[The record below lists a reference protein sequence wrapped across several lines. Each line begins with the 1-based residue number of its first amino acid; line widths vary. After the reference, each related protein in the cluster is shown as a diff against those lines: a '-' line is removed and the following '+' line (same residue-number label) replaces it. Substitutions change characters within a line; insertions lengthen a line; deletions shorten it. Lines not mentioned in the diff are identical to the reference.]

1 MLLDRF
7 VELCREKGPDLAA
20 RLAPEAQSA
29 AEDQWAAAARERWY
43 PLPAVAQN
51 RSLLYAADGSGHVA
65 ALNSGFYIVVAQA
78 FLAGPTED
86 DSVAE
91 VDLEIADARRSAT
104 DVSSLRDLMMRRLE
118 AQVALETARRIE
130 RPQESVLLLD
140 GSLYAELTHLSLS
153 YGWGVTFGLGLNG
166 GRAAATQPGRVEQ
179 TLEAYVRLSR
189 WSAEQGL
196 LVMGVAKTTR
206 AQFMARLLVASEG
219 LPTDEGRPSDPEL
232 LYRWLTGTGY
242 SHPILLGA
250 DELGGIPLQ
259 PEAEELLAECPAMV
273 SCYVRPAPNDDPL
286 RIDVPASAVGLG
298 ASFQALE
305 QAWVPDPRAME
316 PIVALVRAMYGGHTV
331 HNAPLYK
338 VDRKVRLSRRTVEQV
353 YLPVLARIANVP
365 LAVDRS
371 RRRFPVS

>member
-7 VELCREKGPDLAA
+7 VELCREKGPDLAK
-20 RLAPEAQSA
+20 RLDPEAQSE
-29 AEDQWAAAARERWY
+29 AEDQWAAAARDRWY
-43 PLPAVAQN
+43 ALPAVAQD
-51 RSLLYAADGSGHVA
+51 RSLLYAVDGSGHVA
-65 ALNSGFYIVVAQA
+65 ALNSGFYVVVAQS
-78 FLAGPTED
+78 FLAGPTD
-86 DSVAE
+86 ADTVAE

-104 DVSSLRDLMMRRLE
+104 DVASLRDLMMRRLE
-118 AQVALETARRIE
+118 SQVALAAARRIE

-166 GRAAATQPGRVEQ
+166 GRSPATQPGRVER
-179 TLEAYVRLSR
+179 TLEDYVYLSR
-189 WSAEQGL
+189 WSAEQDL

-206 AQFMARLLVASEG
+206 AQFMARLLEQDG
-219 LPTDEGRPSDPEL
+219 LPTEEGRPSDPEL

-250 DELGGIPLQ
+250 AEPGDLPLQ
-259 PEAEELLAECPAMV
+259 PEAEELLAQCPAMV

-286 RIDVPASAVGLG
+286 RIDVPASAVGR
-298 ASFQALE
+298 AESFQAVE
-305 QAWVPDPRAME
+305 QAWVPDRRAIE
-316 PIVALVRAMYGGHTV
+316 PIVALVLALYGGHTV

-353 YLPVLARIANVP
+353 YLPVLERVANVP
-365 LAVDRS
+365 LSVDRS

>member
-7 VELCREKGPDLAA
+7 VELCREKGPDLAK
-20 RLAPEAQSA
+20 RLDPEAQSEV
-29 AEDQWAAAARERWY
+29 EDQWAAAARDRWY
-43 PLPAVAQN
+43 ALPAVAQD
-51 RSLLYAADGSGHVA
+51 RSLLYAVDGSGHVA
-65 ALNSGFYIVVAQA
+65 ALNSGFYVVVAQS
-78 FLAGPTED
+78 FLAGPTD
-86 DSVAE
+86 ADTVAE

-104 DVSSLRDLMMRRLE
+104 DVASLRDLMMRRLE
-118 AQVALETARRIE
+118 SQVALAAARRIE

-166 GRAAATQPGRVEQ
+166 GRSPATQPGRVEQ
-179 TLEAYVRLSR
+179 TLEDYVYLSR
-189 WSAEQGL
+189 WSAEQDL

-206 AQFMARLLVASEG
+206 AQFMARLLEQDG
-219 LPTDEGRPSDPEL
+219 LPTEEGRPSDPEL
-232 LYRWLTGTGY
+232 LYCWLTGTGY

-250 DELGGIPLQ
+250 AEPGDLPLQ
-259 PEAEELLAECPAMV
+259 PEAEELLAQCPAMV

-286 RIDVPASAVGLG
+286 RIDVPASAVGREE
-298 ASFQALE
+298 SFQAVE
-305 QAWVPDPRAME
+305 QAWVPDRRAIE
-316 PIVALVRAMYGGHTV
+316 PIVALVLALYGGHTV

-353 YLPVLARIANVP
+353 YLPVLERVANVP
-365 LAVDRS
+365 LSVDRS

>member
-7 VELCREKGPDLAA
+7 VELCREKGPDLAK
-20 RLAPEAQSA
+20 RLDPEAQSE
-29 AEDQWAAAARERWY
+29 AEDQWAAAARDRWY
-43 PLPAVAQN
+43 ALPAVAQD
-51 RSLLYAADGSGHVA
+51 RSLLYAVDGSGHVA
-65 ALNSGFYIVVAQA
+65 ALNSGFYVVVAQS
-78 FLAGPTED
+78 FLAGPTD
-86 DSVAE
+86 ADTVAE

-104 DVSSLRDLMMRRLE
+104 DVASLRDLMMRRLE
-118 AQVALETARRIE
+118 SQVALAAARRIE

-166 GRAAATQPGRVEQ
+166 GRSPATQPGRVEQ
-179 TLEAYVRLSR
+179 TLEDYVYLSR
-189 WSAEQGL
+189 WSAEQDL

-206 AQFMARLLVASEG
+206 AQFMARLLEQDG
-219 LPTDEGRPSDPEL
+219 LPTEEGRPSDPEL

-250 DELGGIPLQ
+250 TEPGDLPLQ
-259 PEAEELLAECPAMV
+259 PEAEELLAQCPAMV
-273 SCYVRPAPNDDPL
+273 SCYIRPAPNDDPL
-286 RIDVPASAVGLG
+286 RIDVPASAVGQ
-298 ASFQALE
+298 AESFQAVE
-305 QAWVPDPRAME
+305 QAWVPDRRAIE
-316 PIVALVRAMYGGHTV
+316 PIVALVLALYGGHTV

-353 YLPVLARIANVP
+353 YLPVLERVANVP
-365 LAVDRS
+365 LSVDRS

>member
-7 VELCREKGPDLAA
+7 VELCREKGPDLAK
-20 RLAPEAQSA
+20 RLAPDTQSE

-43 PLPAVAQN
+43 PLPALAQD
-51 RSLLYAADGSGHVA
+51 RSLLYAVDGSGHVA

-78 FLAGPTED
+78 FLAGPTEAD
-86 DSVAE
+86 TVAE
-91 VDLEIADARRSAT
+91 VDLEIYDARRSAT

-118 AQVALETARRIE
+118 SQVAMETAQRIE

-140 GSLYAELTHLSLS
+140 GSLHAELTHLSPS
-153 YGWGVTFGLGLNG
+153 YGWGVTFGLGLDG
-166 GRAAATQPGRVEQ
+166 ERTAATQPGRVEQ
-179 TLEAYVRLSR
+179 TLEDYVRLSR
-189 WSAEQGL
+189 WSAEQDL

-206 AQFMARLLVASEG
+206 AQFMARLLEQEG

-242 SHPILLGA
+242 THPTLLGA
-250 DELGGIPLQ
+250 TELGGIPLQ
-259 PEAEELLAECPAMV
+259 PEAEELLEQCPAMV

-286 RIDVPASAVGLG
+286 RIDVPASAVGRG
-298 ASFQALE
+298 DSFQALE
-305 QAWVPDPRAME
+305 QAWVPDRRAIE
-316 PIVALVRAMYGGHTV
+316 PIVALVLALYGGHTV

-353 YLPVLARIANVP
+353 YLPVLERIANVS
-365 LAVDRS
+365 LSVDRS

>member
-7 VELCREKGPDLAA
+7 VELCREKGPDLAK
-20 RLAPEAQSA
+20 RLDPEAQSE
-29 AEDQWAAAARERWY
+29 AEDQWAAAARDRWY
-43 PLPAVAQN
+43 ALPAVAQD
-51 RSLLYAADGSGHVA
+51 RSLLYAVDGSGHVA
-65 ALNSGFYIVVAQA
+65 ALNSGFYVVVAQS
-78 FLAGPTED
+78 FLAGPTD
-86 DSVAE
+86 ADTVAE

-104 DVSSLRDLMMRRLE
+104 DVASLRDLMMRRLE
-118 AQVALETARRIE
+118 SQVALAAARRIE

-166 GRAAATQPGRVEQ
+166 GRSPATQPGRVEL
-179 TLEAYVRLSR
+179 TLEDYVYLSR
-189 WSAEQGL
+189 WSAEQDL

-206 AQFMARLLVASEG
+206 AQFMARLLEQDG
-219 LPTDEGRPSDPEL
+219 LPTEEGRPSDPEL

-250 DELGGIPLQ
+250 AEPGDLPLQ
-259 PEAEELLAECPAMV
+259 PEAEELLAQCPAMV

-286 RIDVPASAVGLG
+286 RIDVPASAVGR
-298 ASFQALE
+298 AESFPAVE
-305 QAWVPDPRAME
+305 QAWVPDPRAIE
-316 PIVALVRAMYGGHTV
+316 PIVALVLALYGGHTV

-353 YLPVLARIANVP
+353 YLPVLERVANVP
-365 LAVDRS
+365 LSVDRS